1 MNHTKT
7 MSTPSGH
14 FQDFPPSEPV
24 ITPKERIAHAV
35 QIAAGL
41 LASGHYTREV
51 GDDYSPDLRWPK
63 EGPPFAVTDA
73 LRIVDATVREVA
85 K

>member
-1 MNHTKT
+1 

-51 GDDYSPDLRWPK
+51 ADDYGPDLRYPRASK
-63 EGPPFAVTDA
+63 GILAYVVTDS
-73 LRIVDATVREVA
+73 LRIVDGIVKEGAV
-85 K
+85 